1 MKILYVTTI
10 GRTMGFFKSFV
21 KELIDKGHTVDI
33 ATNESRSSV
42 PDCYREW
49 GCQVYPISCQRSP
62 LSFGNFKAIGEIKKI
77 VKDGGYELVHCHT
90 PIAAACTR
98 LACNSLRKN
107 GVKVIYTAHGFHFY
121 KGAPFMNWALFYP
134 VEKLC
139 SGMTDKIITIN
150 QEDYALACEKFKN
163 TSVAYVPGVGIDTD
177 KFANATV
184 DQEAKRDE
192 IGVPSDAFLLLSV
205 GELNK
210 NKNHEV
216 VLRALAKLGDKSIHY
231 AIAGKGNLDKH
242 LLELAEELGIS
253 DNFHLLGYRTD
264 VAELYKVADV
274 YLLPSFRE
282 GLNVS
287 IMESLA
293 AGLPVICSNIRGN
306 CDMVKDGEN
315 GYLADPFKPDSFV
328 EAITRARECRLPTNA
343 DIFNRDKINAE
354 MMSIYSEVTGVKFA
368 EGVLQ

>member
-10 GRTMGFFKSFV
+10 GSTMGFFRSFI
-21 KELIDKGHTVDI
+21 KELIDAGHTVDI
-33 ATNESRSSV
+33 ATNDTLSAV
-42 PDCYREW
+42 PECYIEW
-49 GCQVYPISCQRSP
+49 GCKVHRLSCSRSP
-62 LSFGNFKAIGEIKKI
+62 LKFGNIKAIGEIKNI

-121 KGAPFMNWALFYP
+121 KGAPFTNWALFYP
-134 VEKLC
+134 IEKLC

-150 QEDYALACEKFKN
+150 QEDYALATEKFKN
-163 TSVAYVPGVGIDTD
+163 TSVAYVPGVGIDTE

-184 DQEAKRDE
+184 DREAKRAE
-192 IGVPSDAFLLLSV
+192 IDVPSDAYLVLSV

-216 VLRALAKLGDKSIHY
+216 VLRALAELGDKSIHY

-242 LLELAEELGIS
+242 LLELAEKLGIS

-264 VAELYKVADV
+264 VAELYKVAGV
-274 YLLPSFRE
+274 FVLPSFRE

-315 GYLADPFKPDSFV
+315 GYLADPFKSESFV
-328 EAITRARECRLPTNA
+328 EAIIRSRECRLPTNA
-343 DIFNRDKINAE
+343 DIFKRDKISAE